1 MIDHP
6 APTSR
11 PTYPDVPVGYRVAV
25 ATIAVLIMLAVS
37 YLDPP
42 IWAGALLTGG
52 LMMAVISILQALLR
66 WRARTTPP
74 TT

>member
-1 MIDHP
+1 M
-6 APTSR
+6 
-11 PTYPDVPVGYRVAV
+11 